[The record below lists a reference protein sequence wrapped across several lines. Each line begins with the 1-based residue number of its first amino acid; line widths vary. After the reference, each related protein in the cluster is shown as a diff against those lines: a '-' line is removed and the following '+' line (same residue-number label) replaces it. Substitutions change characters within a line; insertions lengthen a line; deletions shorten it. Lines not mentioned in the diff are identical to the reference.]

1 LNISGQTNLL
11 ALNASIESAR
21 AGEAGRGFAVVAD
34 QIRQLAEQT
43 KDSVESI
50 TEIIKELNGN
60 ANEVMNSIHRSVEAT
75 ENQNGKISEAAESF
89 RKLDANMQKLILAV
103 EAIDKQILGLTDSNN
118 MIVENI
124 LQISSITEEVT
135 ASAEQVQSLSDTNI
149 ECVNQVKEAI
159 DVIKLRTDDLK
170 AYTN

>member
-1 LNISGQTNLL
+1 
-11 ALNASIESAR
+11 
-21 AGEAGRGFAVVAD
+21 
-34 QIRQLAEQT
+34 
-43 KDSVESI
+43 
-50 TEIIKELNGN
+50 
-60 ANEVMNSIHRSVEAT
+60 
-75 ENQNGKISEAAESF
+75 
-89 RKLDANMQKLILAV
+89 MQKLILAV